1 MRSKP
6 AHFLFRNAL
15 RWSALIIGLLITLS
29 LAGYHLYYARGDQ
42 SSVIKRLDYLLYDWR
57 FNLLHEEQRF
67 ERADA
72 NILIVDIDE
81 RSLNTVGRWPWP
93 RDKLAA
99 LTQALTEAGAVV
111 VAFDIMMTEPQP
123 NPTRDLQ
130 QRARQNGQ
138 HNLADA
144 MEEFV
149 PATEFDRILADSFCC
164 IDVVMPLLF
173 QDDPGIRVGQLPQ
186 PILSLTP
193 EQDKRLRV
201 VHANGYTA
209 SVPILQEAAITAGS
223 IAPKIDGDGTLR
235 SVPLVTR
242 FEGDLYP
249 SLALATGMAYYFL
262 DAIELKTA
270 RFNSA
275 IDVIEGIQFADQFIR
290 TDDAGRVLVPY
301 LGPQGQFPY
310 ISATDVLEG
319 RIDPARFE
327 NGLVFVGTSAIG
339 LSDLRSTPVG
349 PQFPGVEVH
358 ATLLNGL
365 LTGDFPY
372 TPVSAHT
379 IIASLLLVLGVV
391 FSIISSRLGPIGLVT
406 ATGVLLGALVSINFY
421 FWAEQNAALP
431 LASSILLTLAL
442 GGLHLLEGF
451 ISERRNKQHIANV
464 FGQYV
469 PKAHIDHMLND
480 PDAYG
485 FEGENRDMTV
495 LFSDVR
501 SFTTISESLSATE
514 LKDLLNRYF
523 TPITE
528 VIFNHQGTIDKYV
541 GDMVMAF
548 WGAPLEDPDHA
559 LHALEAADEMIKTL
573 DRLNPELAELGYPAI
588 DVGIGLNTGPMNVGD
603 MGSNFRRAYTV
614 LGDAVN
620 LGSRLESLTKFYGVK
635 ILVGPDTRARIDG
648 WVFRPVDRIR
658 VKGKQEP
665 VAVFEPLGRVEEVD
679 DHWFDELSRLET
691 AYRFYLNQEW
701 ESAREVFEQLAKHS
715 KRPKLY
721 RVYLERIIE
730 LRSQALPEG
739 WDGTYTHTSK

>member
-1 MRSKP
+1 MRAQPS
-6 AHFLFRNAL
+6 HFLFRHAL
-15 RWSALIIGLLITLS
+15 RWSALILGLLTTLS

-42 SSVIKRLDYLLYDWR
+42 DSVIKRLDYLLYDWR
-57 FNLLHEEQRF
+57 FNLLHKDERF

-72 NILIVDIDE
+72 NIVIVDIDE
-81 RSLNTVGRWPWP
+81 RSLNTEGRWPWP
-93 RDKLAA
+93 RDKLAD
-99 LTQALTEAGAVV
+99 LTRALTEAGAVV
-111 VAFDIMMTEPQP
+111 IAYDIMMTEPQT
-123 NPTRDLQ
+123 NPTRALQ
-130 QRARQNGQ
+130 QRAREQGQ
-138 HNLADA
+138 DALAQA
-144 MEEFV
+144 MESFA
-149 PATEFDRILADSFCC
+149 PATEFDRILANSFEG

-173 QDDPGIRVGQLPQ
+173 QDDPDIRVGQLPE
-186 PILSLTP
+186 PVYALPP
-193 EQDKRLRV
+193 ELKNRLRV

-209 SVPILQEAAITAGS
+209 SVPVLQDAAITAGS

-249 SLALATGMAYYFL
+249 ALALATGMAYYFL
-262 DAIELKTA
+262 DRIDLQTA

-275 IDVIEGIQFADQFIR
+275 VDVIEGIQFADQFIR

-310 ISATDVLEG
+310 VSATDLL
-319 RIDPARFE
+319 RDRADPSQFE
-327 NGLVFVGTSAIG
+327 NALVFVGTSAIG

-379 IIASLLLVLGVV
+379 ITATLLLVLGVV
-391 FSIISSRLGPIGLVT
+391 FSVISGRLGPVGLIT
-406 ATGVLLGALVSINFY
+406 ATALLLSALVSINFY

-451 ISERRNKQHIANV
+451 ISERRNKQYVADV
-464 FGQYV
+464 FGRYV

-485 FEGENRDMTV
+485 FEGENREMTV
-495 LFSDVR
+495 LFSDIR
-501 SFTTISESLSATE
+501 SFTSISETLSATE

-548 WGAPLEDPDHA
+548 WGAPLEDQDHA
-559 LHALEAADEMIKTL
+559 RHALEAADEMIHTL
-573 DRLNPELAELGYPAI
+573 DRLNPELTALGYPAVE
-588 DVGIGLNTGPMNVGD
+588 VGIGLNTGPMNVGD

-620 LGSRLESLTKFYGVK
+620 LGSRLEGLTKFYGVK
-635 ILVGPDTRARIDG
+635 ILIGPDTRAQVQD

-665 VAVFEPLGRVEEVD
+665 MTVYEPLGPADEIGDQWV
-679 DHWFDELSRLET
+679 DELSRLEA
-691 AYRFYLNQEW
+691 AYRLYLNRQW
-701 ESAREVFEQLAKHS
+701 DDAGSAFEALAS
-715 KRPKLY
+715 TSRRPTLY
-721 RVYLERIIE
+721 RVFQARIRE
-730 LRSQALPEG
+730 LSSQSLPED
-739 WDGTYTHTSK
+739 WDGTYTHTIK